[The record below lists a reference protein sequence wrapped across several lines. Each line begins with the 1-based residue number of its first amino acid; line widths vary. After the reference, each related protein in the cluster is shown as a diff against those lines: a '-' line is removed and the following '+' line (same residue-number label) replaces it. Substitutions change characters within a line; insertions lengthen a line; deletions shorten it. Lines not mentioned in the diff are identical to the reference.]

1 MATRRSEDK
10 PRPRTSAASPATSAP
25 APARRPPRARGATA
39 RTAAPPA
46 LQASP
51 VPPAP
56 SSRARAAPS
65 TAAEP
70 LPPCA
75 PTAEESAKAESFWR
89 AGLRALDNVRH
100 DVQRRQ
106 ASVIET
112 LLGIPPT
119 AAAGAEPRLGLPA
132 LPGLD
137 AFGLRKFE
145 DVFDQRVA
153 AALERLGMPTRE
165 EMRALHDKLDRVLA
179 QLERLGAAAE
189 AEAAAPIAAPVR
201 PAPRRAKPV
210 QASPGS
216 ARARKPR

>member
-10 PRPRTSAASPATSAP
+10 PSRRTQAASPTAQAPVTTARPSRTGGAAARAP
-25 APARRPPRARGATA
+25 AVPAPPAATPARRP
-39 RTAAPPA
+39 
-46 LQASP
+46 
-51 VPPAP
+51 
-56 SSRARAAPS
+56 RARAGAS
-65 TAAEP
+65 VAES
-70 LPPCA
+70 PPACSPA
-75 PTAEESAKAESFWR
+75 VEDSVKAESFWR

-119 AAAGAEPRLGLPA
+119 ATAAPESRLGLSG

-165 EMRALHDKLDRVLA
+165 EVLALHEKLDRVLA
-179 QLERLGAAAE
+179 QLERLGAQ
-189 AEAAAPIAAPVR
+189 AEAAAQAATP
-201 PAPRRAKPV
+201 AKP
-210 QASPGS
+210 
-216 ARARKPR
+216 ARPTAKTPRAAARTRQPR

>member
-39 RTAAPPA
+39 RTAAVPAPPA
-46 LQASP
+46 LEA
-51 VPPAP
+51 PPAQ

-65 TAAEP
+65 AAEP

-119 AAAGAEPRLGLPA
+119 AAAGAESRLGLPA

-179 QLERLGAAAE
+179 QLERLGAAAD
-189 AEAAAPIAAPVR
+189 AEAAAPTAAPVR
-201 PAPRRAKPV
+201 PAPRRAKPA

>member
-25 APARRPPRARGATA
+25 APARRPPRARGATD
-39 RTAAPPA
+39 RTAPPA
-46 LQASP
+46 LEALP
-51 VPPAP
+51 
-56 SSRARAAPS
+56 
-65 TAAEP
+65 AAEP

-189 AEAAAPIAAPVR
+189 AEAEAAAPIAAPVR
-201 PAPRRAKPV
+201 PAPRRAKPA

>member
-25 APARRPPRARGATA
+25 APARRPPRARGATT

-46 LQASP
+46 LEASP
-51 VPPAP
+51 
-56 SSRARAAPS
+56 
-65 TAAEP
+65 AAEP

-201 PAPRRAKPV
+201 PAPRRAKPA

>member
-10 PRPRTSAASPATSAP
+10 PRPRTSAASPTTSAP

-39 RTAAPPA
+39 RTAAVPAPPA
-46 LQASP
+46 LEA
-51 VPPAP
+51 PPAQ

-65 TAAEP
+65 AAEP

-119 AAAGAEPRLGLPA
+119 AAAGAESRLGLPA

-189 AEAAAPIAAPVR
+189 AEAAAPTAAPVR
-201 PAPRRAKPV
+201 PAPRRAKPA

>member
-39 RTAAPPA
+39 RTAAVPAPPA
-46 LQASP
+46 LEA
-51 VPPAP
+51 PPAQ

-65 TAAEP
+65 AAAEP

-119 AAAGAEPRLGLPA
+119 AAAGAESRLGLPA

-189 AEAAAPIAAPVR
+189 AEAAAPTAAPVR
-201 PAPRRAKPV
+201 PAPRRAKPA